1 MKASLWI
8 AEQERQGRDWRA
20 ELKKRRRKRAT
31 QPRPATPAV
40 ASPAV
45 LERDTLEQLEA
56 VASPEVKARLA
67 ICKACEMWTGA
78 SCGEYQCSAKWR
90 NDLRRGKCPEDRFV

>member
-8 AEQERQGRDWRA
+8 AEQEKQGRDWRA
-20 ELKKRRRKRAT
+20 ELKRKRRKERAAEKPT
-31 QPRPATPAV
+31 PLPQPTHAA
-40 ASPAV
+40 
-45 LERDTLEQLEA
+45 DIEA
-56 VASPEVKARLA
+56 VGSPEVLDRLV
-67 ICKACEMWTGA
+67 ICKACEQWTGA